1 MQLVVDAFSYK
12 QQGKTRPH
20 SFPVASIPASI
31 PLKEPGG
38 TGSNYGVTTA
48 GPKYLKLN
56 IWA

>member
-1 MQLVVDAFSYK
+1 MLSPG
-12 QQGKTRPH
+12 QQGKTLPH

-31 PLKEPGG
+31 PLKEPGR
-38 TGSNYGVTTA
+38 TGSNCRVTTA